1 MTGLSR
7 QMRRGAWHF
16 CIFNGYEARS
26 KYVFCKQI
34 ADWYNKKIQTSM
46 ISHLI
51 LNWLGQTNIFWNFQ
65 PNWDIWFWENWN
77 FVSAVCLQNTYLDL
91 ASYPFKI
98 QKYNACLH
106 VYVCL
111 DEPVIP
117 DYSLFFQAS
126 CLLIYSHKCKQKETI
141 KIFEVPNLAQSLST
155 NNRTRYM
162 CIGIYVYYINWI
174 DK

>member
-1 MTGLSR
+1 MPYDFFYICDYKSTNS
-7 QMRRGAWHF
+7 
-16 CIFNGYEARS
+16 
-26 KYVFCKQI
+26 
-34 ADWYNKKIQTSM
+34 
-46 ISHLI
+46 
-51 LNWLGQTNIFWNFQ
+51 WLGKKDYSLEWPANLDKHLDRHYISVSWMSMKLG
-65 PNWDIWFWENWN
+65 PNMY
-77 FVSAVCLQNTYLDL
+77 FVNKQLTY
-91 ASYPFKI
+91 FI
-98 QKYNACLH
+98 
-106 VYVCL
+106 
-111 DEPVIP
+111 